1 MSVQSYYAVVLFC
14 CTQEQRTV
22 AYSLLTRRVIALR
35 GGVRAGIKDKSYGE
49 GRRVKDKG
57 KRVKKE
63 DEEGG

>member
-1 MSVQSYYAVVLFC
+1 MSVQYNYALVLFC

-49 GRRVKDKG
+49 GRR
-57 KRVKKE
+57 
-63 DEEGG
+63 